1 MQVSLLL
8 LTQLHHNPNKMS
20 DNFKEELKIYAVM
33 YNNTVNDIMIKH
45 GKEAPYPQK
54 DFGHDDGRKKTG

>member
-1 MQVSLLL
+1 
-8 LTQLHHNPNKMS
+8 MS